1 MIERYSITVPS
12 KNIADRF
19 SVDVPE
25 SYEVRYN
32 AAPAQLLPV
41 ILLYSK
47 GVSFFYWG
55 EAPQWSKNKSISE
68 KLINVRA
75 EQIAEKPLLQKT
87 LKKNRCLIP
96 ADGFYVWKKV
106 GKKSLVPY
114 RFTLKS
120 KQLFSIPGFWEEYD
134 DENGESFHT
143 FSMIT
148 CISNSF
154 DGSIADRMPVI
165 FDREKEITWMNANST
180 PEELIKLLTP
190 SQTEQFEY
198 YTIEPRIN
206 SVTIDDKSLILPAPP
221 ADQFGNL
228 TLFD

>member
-1 MIERYSITVPS
+1 MIERYSITASPRQ
-12 KNIADRF
+12 IAERF
-19 SVDVPE
+19 AVDAPD
-25 SYEVRYN
+25 SHQPRYN

-55 EAPQWSKNKSISE
+55 EAPQWSKNKSLSE

-75 EQIAEKPLLQKT
+75 EQIAEKPVFQKA
-87 LKKNRCLIP
+87 LKKNRCLVP
-96 ADGFYVWKKV
+96 ADGFYAWKKV
-106 GKKSLVPY
+106 GKKTMVPY

-134 DENGESFHT
+134 DENGEVFHT
-143 FSMIT
+143 FTLIT
-148 CISNSF
+148 CEANSL
-154 DGSIADRMPVI
+154 DGSITDRIPVV
-165 FDREKEITWMNANST
+165 FDKAKENAWMNPNT
-180 PEELIKLLTP
+180 TQEELIALLGR
-190 SQTEQFEY
+190 SESERFEY
-198 YTIEPRIN
+198 YTIEPRITAT
-206 SVTIDDKSLILPAPP
+206 SVDDKSLIIPAPP

>member
-1 MIERYSITVPS
+1 MIERYSITNS
-12 KNIADRF
+12 SSQIAERF
-19 SVDVPE
+19 AVDVPE
-25 SYEVRYN
+25 SHQPRYN

-55 EAPQWSKNKSISE
+55 EAPQWSKNKSLSE

-75 EQIAEKPLLQKT
+75 EQIAEKPILQKA

-96 ADGFYVWKKV
+96 ADSFYAWKKL
-106 GKKSLVPY
+106 GKKTLVPY

-134 DENGESFHT
+134 DENGEVFHT
-143 FSMIT
+143 FTLIT
-148 CISNSF
+148 CESNSF
-154 DGSIADRMPVI
+154 DGNIADRIPVI
-165 FDREKEITWMNANST
+165 FDREKEKVWMNPNT
-180 PEELIKLLTP
+180 PPEELIALLGC
-190 SQTEQFEY
+190 SESERFEY
-198 YTIEPRIN
+198 YTVDPRIN
-206 SVTIDDKSLILPAPP
+206 TTSVDNKSLIIPAPP